1 MPSKCHNHR
10 QQTNQW
16 HPEEEILKVNICCG
30 YSLEASQYETLQS
43 LIEMSPMSAQ
53 RHMFFCNIIQKAV
66 MLYIKLKKM
75 KRRKLAPTPHPHPTY
90 TKKDLTLTLPDTK
103 KINLF
108 QNQSK

>member
-1 MPSKCHNHR
+1 MPRKCHNHR

-43 LIEMSPMSAQ
+43 LIEMSPMSAPGIC
-53 RHMFFCNIIQKAV
+53 FFATLFRKHVVHQ
-66 MLYIKLKKM
+66 IKENEEKK
-75 KRRKLAPTPHPHPTY
+75 TCPHPPPHPTY